1 MKKQKNSASVASRSA
16 KKVHPFR
23 KAIINVCG
31 EPHTGKTSGIAEAA
45 RYFAERWPMP
55 KMTALQKLVYKHLS
69 STYHKECFEV
79 LLINGRRVGFFSKG
93 DDTDHIAMTH
103 ILISIFKCDIA
114 VVASRR
120 DTPIHRYIKE
130 TADFHG
136 MEYFEIPTK
145 CKKLPYD
152 TTIAGQIIAQV
163 NELAE
168 VNF

>member
-1 MKKQKNSASVASRSA
+1 MKKQKNSVSVASRSDKKA
-16 KKVHPFR
+16 KPFR
-23 KAIINVCG
+23 RAIINVCG
-31 EPHTGKTSGIAEAA
+31 DPGTGKTTGIAQAA
-45 RYFAERWPMP
+45 RYFAERWPLP
-55 KMTALQKLVYKHLS
+55 KMTALQELVYKHLS
-69 STYHKECFEV
+69 DAYRTECFEV

-120 DTPIHRYIKE
+120 DRPIHRHVKE

-136 MEYFEIPTK
+136 MEYIEIPTK

-152 TTIAGQIIAQV
+152 TTIAGQTIAQV
-163 NELAE
+163 CELTE
-168 VNF
+168 VIS